1 MQSQAS
7 LSLLDMPASTPPV
20 AARGEE
26 QSWSDI
32 LDWSMPS
39 AEAGA
44 SLKQVHSASALTISD
59 AEQGYT
65 CWE

>member
-20 AARGEE
+20 ASRGEE
-26 QSWSDI
+26 QSWSDL

-44 SLKQVHSASALTISD
+44 YLKQV
-59 AEQGYT
+59 QT
-65 CWE
+65 CKAAVLQ